1 MIALDLPRRFN
12 AADYFI
18 ERHVVKD
25 GGGRTAVLAEDREY
39 SYAEVL
45 ERVNRAANL
54 LAGLGVR
61 MEERVLLLL
70 ADSPEMLFAFF
81 GAMKLGAVP
90 VPGNILM
97 KAPDFRTI
105 LNDSRAR
112 VLIVEA
118 DLLPEIEAVRREAP
132 FLEHLLVCRGPDRGY
147 PAFEE
152 LSAAASP
159 EAASAPTTPDDSAF
173 WLYSGRN
180 PARLMAAVHHHSH
193 PVYCA
198 RAYADGILGMTERDR
213 VLASFLFFAYGLGN
227 GLFFPLHAGGSTVLV
242 RHPPKP
248 ERVYA
253 DLVRFRPTLFFTV
266 PTLLQG
272 LVDHARERRAA
283 GRALPPLEGLRACIS
298 SAEILS
304 PEVYRRFTQT
314 FGVEVLEGTGSTE
327 IGHIFLSNRF
337 GEVRPGTTGRPVP
350 GYRVRLVDDDGR
362 EVAPGQVGNLLVSG
376 GSIASAYW
384 NQRAETR
391 ANMQGEWFVTG
402 DRYTVDADGCY
413 TFRGRSDD
421 MLRVGGKWLA
431 PGEVEHTL
439 SRHPAV
445 AESAVVGQRDPDA
458 LVTPVAFIV
467 LKPGHAP
474 SPALAEEIQRFV
486 KQRLAAYKYP
496 RRIAFVE
503 GLPKTAGGR
512 VQRFLL
518 QEQANREA
526 ADAHGQ

>member
-1 MIALDLPRRFN
+1 MIELDLPRRFN
-12 AADYFI
+12 AAEYFI
-18 ERHVVKD
+18 ERQVVRD
-25 GGGRTAVLAEDREY
+25 GGGRTAVLSDDREY

-45 ERVNRAANL
+45 AQVNRAANL
-54 LAGLGVR
+54 LGALGVR

-81 GAMKLGAVP
+81 GAMKRGAVP

-97 KAPDFRTI
+97 KAPDFLYI

-118 DLLPEIEAVRREAP
+118 HLLPEIEKVRAEAR
-132 FLEHLLVCRGPDRGY
+132 FLEHVVVCRGSGEGGA
-147 PAFEE
+147 AFEE
-152 LSAAASP
+152 LLAAASP
-159 EAASAPTTPDDSAF
+159 EAETAPTTPDDAAF

-198 RAYADGILGMTERDR
+198 RAYADGILGMTAADR

-227 GLFFPLHAGGSTVLV
+227 GLFFPLHAGGSTILV
-242 RHPPKP
+242 HHPLKP
-248 ERVYA
+248 ELVFE

-266 PTLLQG
+266 PTLLGG
-272 LVDHARERRAA
+272 LAELAAARRRE
-283 GRALPPLEGLRACIS
+283 GRPLPPLASLRACIS

-304 PEVYRRFTQT
+304 PEIYRRFRQE

-337 GEVRPGTTGRPVP
+337 GEVKPGTTGRPVP
-350 GYRVRLVDDDGR
+350 GYRVRLVDDDGH
-362 EVAPGQVGNLLVSG
+362 EVAAGEMGNLLVSG

-391 ANMQGEWFVTG
+391 ANMRGEWFVTG
-402 DRYTVDADGCY
+402 DRYTVDAEGFF

-431 PGEVEHTL
+431 PQEVEHTL
-439 SRHPAV
+439 GRHPAV
-445 AESAVVGQRDPDA
+445 AESAVVGRRDENA

-467 LKPGHAP
+467 LRPGHEP
-474 SPALAEEIQRFV
+474 SPALAQEIQQFV

-496 RRIAFVE
+496 RRIRFVTR
-503 GLPKTAGGR
+503 LPKTAGGR
-512 VQRFLL
+512 VQRFIL
-518 QEQANREA
+518 QDEANREA